1 MDSFASL
8 DLTKSYTY
16 ADYLKWTFDEA
27 VELIK
32 GKIFRMSPA
41 PSRYHQ
47 RVSNNLFLCI
57 GVFLRKKKCQVYT
70 APFDVRMKRKG
81 AKDDETFDVV
91 QPDICVIC
99 DPSKLDAKG
108 CNGAPDWVVEILS
121 PGNSNK
127 EKRFKFELYQ
137 EAGVKEYWI
146 VEPEYKSLEVY
157 VLQGDKFV
165 GLAPYIDEDVV
176 SPTIF
181 PDLKIDLK
189 EVFED

>member
-27 VELIK
+27 VELIN
-32 GKIFRMSPA
+32 GKIFRMGPA
-41 PSRYHQ
+41 SASFHQ
-47 RVSNNLFLCI
+47 EITLNLVIIIYSVLKRKPCK
-57 GVFLRKKKCQVYT
+57 VFK
-70 APFDVRMKRKG
+70 APFDVRLKRKS
-81 AKDDETFDVV
+81 ADNEDIVDVV
-91 QPDICVIC
+91 KPDLCVIC
-99 DPSKLDAKG
+99 DKSKIDSRG
-108 CNGAPDWVVEILS
+108 CNGAPDWVIEILA
-121 PGNSNK
+121 PGSSQK

-137 EAGVKEYWI
+137 EAGIKEYWI
-146 VEPEYKSLEVY
+146 VEPEYKSIEVY

-189 EVFED
+189 EVFES